1 MAAKKKTSKTDF
13 VRKFPDL
20 PAADVVKKGA
30 EAGLNFS
37 DKYVYKVR
45 AVDRSKSKA
54 AGEPK
59 AAKAAAPKAAKATKA
74 PKAAKA
80 AAPAAPAAPAAASKP
95 GAMTTTDFVK
105 SLPPKMSFKEAAE
118 RATKLGIKLSK
129 GYFYVLKS
137 GAKKAP
143 GAGKV
148 AAPKGKPGRKPAA
161 AASAAGKGLRL
172 TSDNPTEQALLD
184 AVRNLGSERSRAL
197 IASVEKFERG

>member
-30 EAGLNFS
+30 EAGLRFS

-45 AVDRSKSKA
+45 AMDRSKSKKPA
-54 AGEPK
+54 V
-59 AAKAAAPKAAKATKA
+59 AKAAAPA
-74 PKAAKA
+74 KAAKA
-80 AAPAAPAAPAAASKP
+80 AAPAKASAGTSAAPAAAAAPKSGK
-95 GAMTTTDFVK
+95 MTTTDFVK

-143 GAGKV
+143 AG
-148 AAPKGKPGRKPAA
+148 AAPKAAAGKPGRKPAA
-161 AASAAGKGLRL
+161 AKGLRL
-172 TSDNPTEQALLD
+172 TSDDPNEQALIN
-184 AVRNLGSERSRAL
+184 AVRALGFERSRGL
-197 IASVEKFERG
+197 IGSVEKFERG

>member
-30 EAGLNFS
+30 EAGLKFS

-45 AVDRSKSKA
+45 AVDRSKSKKGGA
-54 AGEPK
+54 PAKAPA
-59 AAKAAAPKAAKATKA
+59 AAKANGA

-80 AAPAAPAAPAAASKP
+80 AAPAAAKASGK
-95 GAMTTTDFVK
+95 MTTTDFVK

-118 RATKLGIKLSK
+118 KASKLGIKLSK

-143 GAGKV
+143 GAAKAAPV
-148 AAPKGKPGRKPAA
+148 AAAPKGKPGRKPK
-161 AASAAGKGLRL
+161 AASISVSGKGLRI
-172 TSDNPTEQALLD
+172 TSDDPNEQALIN
-184 AVRNLGSERSRAL
+184 AVRAIGAGRSRGL
-197 IASVEKFERG
+197 IDSIEKFERG

>member
-30 EAGLNFS
+30 EAGLKFS

-45 AVDRSKSKA
+45 AVDRSKSKKGPA
-54 AGEPK
+54 
-59 AAKAAAPKAAKATKA
+59 AAKAPAA

-80 AAPAAPAAPAAASKP
+80 AAAAPAAKSSGK
-95 GAMTTTDFVK
+95 MTTTDFVK

-118 RATKLGIKLSK
+118 KAAKLGIKLSK

-143 GAGKV
+143 GAAKGAAV
-148 AAPKGKPGRKPAA
+148 AKGKPGRKPKALSMGV
-161 AASAAGKGLRL
+161 SAKGLRI
-172 TSDNPTEQALLD
+172 TSDDPNEQALIN
-184 AVRNLGSERSRAL
+184 AVRALGAGRSRGL
-197 IASVEKFERG
+197 IDSIEKFERG

>member
-30 EAGLNFS
+30 EAGLKFS

-45 AVDRSKSKA
+45 AVDRSKSKKSGA
-54 AGEPK
+54 PGAP
-59 AAKAAAPKAAKATKA
+59 AKAAGAPKA
-74 PKAAKA
+74 PKAPSAPKA
-80 AAPAAPAAPAAASKP
+80 S

-118 RATKLGIKLSK
+118 KASKLGIKLSK

-143 GAGKV
+143 DAAKGGGA
-148 AAPKGKPGRKPAA
+148 AAPKGKPGRKPK
-161 AASAAGKGLRL
+161 AASVSVSGKGLRI
-172 TSDNPTEQALLD
+172 TSDDPNEQALIN
-184 AVRNLGSERSRAL
+184 AVRNLGAGRSRGL
-197 IASVEKFERG
+197 IDSIEKFERG